1 MIHSRL
7 RLVLSAAHR
16 PDGYGIRT
24 EDVKSPPTRRSNAT
38 RPLSAAGPCGVA
50 DATPAA
56 SQPQPYRAVHH
67 RHGTGR
73 RRPPPAARGVSGGSR
88 EPGGSARWPMP
99 VAWRHAV
106 SVQRLQV
113 TLGILV
119 FTDSQKSPL
128 S

>member
-38 RPLSAAGPCGVA
+38 RPLSAARGVA

-73 RRPPPAARGVSGGSR
+73 RRPPPAARGCIGR
-88 EPGGSARWPMP
+88 
-99 VAWRHAV
+99 
-106 SVQRLQV
+106 
-113 TLGILV
+113 
-119 FTDSQKSPL
+119 
-128 S
+128 